1 VGAWVSLPDISH
13 NPPNT
18 FTPKYLR
25 KPQLPP
31 PPQPHPIGMKTAST
45 RDIVSASNQIPN
57 FTPNFIANFVAILI
71 DPPHPAPEVQDAVR
85 MRPCSDNLD

>member
-1 VGAWVSLPDISH
+1 
-13 NPPNT
+13 
-18 FTPKYLR
+18 
-25 KPQLPP
+25 
-31 PPQPHPIGMKTAST
+31 MKTAST
-45 RDIVSASNQIPN
+45 RDIVSASYQIPN